1 MYAMRGAAAYGRVS
15 VESNVL
21 SASPHQ
27 LISMLFDG
35 AQSAIKAARLHM
47 ENGNTAEKGKAIT
60 KAIDIVNSGLL
71 VALDKDNGGEL
82 AERLEALYNYISGLL
97 LRANLNNSTGALDEA
112 AQLLNEIGSAWKEI
126 GQQAATVQGA

>member
-60 KAIDIVNSGLL
+60 KAIDIVNRGLL

-126 GQQAATVQGA
+126 GQQAATAQGA